1 MSPSEVTQAARVS
14 YMTVGFLLE
23 VYSTLEE
30 VKRSHGSQVLYTQ
43 ATALELAAAGQT
55 LEAKDI
61 EATPMSGVI
70 ERLSGDTCK
79 HIIYLP
85 VGCVFQ
91 LVVMRVLCCF
101 A

>member
-61 EATPMSGVI
+61 ETAHIGGVI
-70 ERLSGDTCK
+70 ERLSGDACK
-79 HIIYLP
+79 HDMSPL
-85 VGCVFQ
+85 G
-91 LVVMRVLCCF
+91 LLS
-101 A
+101 